1 MSPNP
6 NLRAC
11 RNNPGLSELYA
22 GTFNL
27 PADPAE
33 AVQWCRR
40 AAEAGHPHAQ
50 FNLGITLLKD
60 ASDSR
65 NREAAVRW
73 FEKAA
78 HQDHVDCVA
87 SALTSK
93 IHRVEVGDMPSSV
106 RDPWAGMVHS

>member
-33 AVQWCRR
+33 AVQWCRK

-50 FNLGITLLKD
+50 FNLRIARTGRQGRLTNQERGLAALFLPKRGEGGIVVAHDDPGVRAANKG
-60 ASDSR
+60 
-65 NREAAVRW
+65 AAV
-73 FEKAA
+73 
-78 HQDHVDCVA
+78 
-87 SALTSK
+87 
-93 IHRVEVGDMPSSV
+93 
-106 RDPWAGMVHS
+106 